1 MDNNTIIILSG
12 FIVTLIAIISP
23 IIKLNTS
30 ITRLNVTMENLD
42 KNVVGVKEDQKEQG
56 CKIQDH
62 EIRLKILE
70 KGV

>member
-1 MDNNTIIILSG
+1 MENNTIIILSG

-42 KNVVGVKEDQKEQG
+42 KNVVGVKEEQKEQG

-62 EIRLKILE
+62 ETRLQMLE